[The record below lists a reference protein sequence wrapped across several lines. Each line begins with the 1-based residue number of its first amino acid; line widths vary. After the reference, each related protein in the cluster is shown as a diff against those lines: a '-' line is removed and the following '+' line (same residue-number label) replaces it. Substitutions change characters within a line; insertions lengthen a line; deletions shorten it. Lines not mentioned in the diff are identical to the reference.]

1 MAKLV
6 NEYRAKKTQEE
17 KARIVLLPT
26 PIDDAGF
33 KVFANED
40 GSFTMDWDPQD
51 SKWSWLNG
59 LTQKEI
65 QVIMEQ
71 AIKDYLDDLQS

>member
-1 MAKLV
+1 MDANDSLKI
-6 NEYRAKKTQEE
+6 TQ
-17 KARIVLLPT
+17 
-26 PIDDAGF
+26 
-33 KVFANED
+33 NED

-51 SKWSWLNG
+51 PTWAWLNG

-71 AIKDYLDDLQS
+71 AIKDFLNDQ